1 VTLERI
7 LARHR
12 LSALSAT
19 SLFIQVMR
27 GRTTNPKLYL
37 KLNPKLNPKQVM
49 RGLKEVHSHGLMHR
63 DVKPANLFVT
73 QAGGGACSE
82 LVVKIGDFGLS
93 TAHSEAP
100 RVGEDV
106 RGGQHG
112 NEKALQHTVGAGTP
126 TYMAPEQ
133 ARGRVY
139 SEQCDIYSVGVV
151 FLQMVAG
158 FKTLMQR
165 VDALETAAQV
175 SEMCE
180 DPQMIPLPMTVCAK
194 PRVAALIRQML
205 AHDPRMRPSAAAALE
220 EAESIWFQFVERRVA
235 ERASGGRG
243 QWEEAWEE
251 EWEEEWEAVEA
262 AAKSMDAGFV
272 ARRLFYR
279 WALHTHAEQ
288 KSIPVH

>member
-1 VTLERI
+1 
-7 LARHR
+7 
-12 LSALSAT
+12 
-19 SLFIQVMR
+19 
-27 GRTTNPKLYL
+27 
-37 KLNPKLNPKQVM
+37 
-49 RGLKEVHSHGLMHR
+49 
-63 DVKPANLFVT
+63 
-73 QAGGGACSE
+73 
-82 LVVKIGDFGLS
+82 
-93 TAHSEAP
+93 
-100 RVGEDV
+100 
-106 RGGQHG
+106 
-112 NEKALQHTVGAGTP
+112 
-126 TYMAPEQ
+126 MAPEQ

-279 WALHTHAEQ
+279 WALLTLAEQ
-288 KSIPVH
+288 KSVPVH